1 LIGPIQTDKQAK
13 KADDLPAFAE
23 MSAKLG

>member
-13 KADDLPAFAE
+13 KADALPAFAE